1 MESKGRDFRGTRHK
15 GTTSAT
21 GRSTITGRSRQNGWN
36 LDTLPPLPPFFLS
49 FLRSGKRCDCRACS
63 LSYFLFFFS
72 SLYPFSRRL
81 WLQRFFAILGVA
93 LLHPSSALGGPF
105 SGFLFFCYW
114 FSVLCRRLVLLLAP
128 LRFSSPSPTP
138 LRMPPS
144 VRGAVLAF
152 SRSHAHYGFL
162 LRWHSSVFSQ
172 RKTSPARADKLLG
185 FIVLCFSATCELFLF
200 FFSFPPFTR
209 SMFFVLDFY
218 FSLSSCKRLF

>member
-36 LDTLPPLPPFFLS
+36 LDTLPPLPPFFSFFTFRQALRLS
-49 FLRSGKRCDCRACS
+49 SVLAFL
-63 LSYFLFFFS
+63 LFFFF

-138 LRMPPS
+138 PPHASIREGCGAGFFSLTCTLRLFVAMAFVS
-144 VRGAVLAF
+144 VLPKKDI
-152 SRSHAHYGFL
+152 SRSRGQITGFYC
-162 LRWHSSVFSQ
+162 FM
-172 RKTSPARADKLLG
+172 
-185 FIVLCFSATCELFLF
+185 FLCYL
-200 FFSFPPFTR
+200 
-209 SMFFVLDFY
+209 
-218 FSLSSCKRLF
+218 

>member
-21 GRSTITGRSRQNGWN
+21 GRSTITGRPRQNGWN
-36 LDTLPPLPPFFLS
+36 LDTLPPLPPFFF
-49 FLRSGKRCDCRACS
+49 FLYVPASAATVERAR
-63 LSYFLFFFS
+63 FLTFFS
-72 SLYPFSRRL
+72 FSPHFTHSPGDFGCSVSSPFSAL
-81 WLQRFFAILGVA
+81 HCYTPAQPWVA
-93 LLHPSSALGGPF
+93 PLVV
-105 SGFLFFCYW
+105 FC
-114 FSVLCRRLVLLLAP
+114 FSVIGF
-128 LRFSSPSPTP
+128 RFSAAGSCSCLPLFGFPHPHPPP

-200 FFSFPPFTR
+200 FLFSPLH
-209 SMFFVLDFY
+209 S
-218 FSLSSCKRLF
+218 